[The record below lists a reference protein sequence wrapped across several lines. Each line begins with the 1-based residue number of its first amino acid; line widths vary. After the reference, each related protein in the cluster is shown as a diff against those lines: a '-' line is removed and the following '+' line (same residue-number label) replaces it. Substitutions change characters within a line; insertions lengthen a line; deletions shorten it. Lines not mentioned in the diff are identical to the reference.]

1 MIYLVNMHGLHKYTW
16 AVLLKDKR
24 GINIVNAFQEIISKG
39 RKRNKIWIDQGSDFY
54 NKLFKNK

>member
-1 MIYLVNMHGLHKYTW
+1 MHGLHKYAW
-16 AVLLKDKR
+16 SVLLKDKR